1 MFFLAFSITHAV
13 SQKESSMKIHADL
26 SQRVVVLSEDL
37 PWVDSPMPGVQ
48 RRMLERD
55 GEEIARATSLV
66 RYAPGSY
73 FSAHT
78 HGGGEEY
85 LVLDGIFSDE
95 HGDFGP
101 GTYVRNPVGSS
112 HKPHSKDGATILVKL
127 WQMDPDDQTQ
137 VTIAT
142 NQANWVPG
150 LVKGL
155 KVLPLHAF
163 GTEQVALVKWAPGTH
178 FQQHRHWGGEEIF
191 VIEGTFADEQ
201 GKYPRGTWLRNPSG
215 SVHTPFSK
223 EGCVIYVKTGH
234 LGEKAA
240 SEGFPSLT

>member
-1 MFFLAFSITHAV
+1 
-13 SQKESSMKIHADL
+13 MKLHADF
-26 SQRVVVLSEDL
+26 SQRVVVFSAEI

-55 GEEIARATSLV
+55 GEEVARATTVV

-85 LVLDGIFSDE
+85 LVLDGVFSDE

-112 HKPHSKDGATILVKL
+112 HTPHSKDGATILVKL
-127 WQMDPDDQTQ
+127 WQMDPNDQQQ
-137 VTIAT
+137 VTIDT
-142 NQANWVPG
+142 NNAEWAPG
-150 LVKGL
+150 LVEGL
-155 KVLPLHAF
+155 KVLPLHSY

-178 FQQHRHWGGEEIF
+178 FQRHQHWGGEEIF
-191 VIEGTFADEQ
+191 VLEGTFADEQ
-201 GKYPRGTWLRNPSG
+201 GVYPPGTWLRNPPG
-215 SVHTPFSK
+215 SVHTPFSE
-223 EGCVIYVKTGH
+223 EGCLIYVKTGH
-234 LGEKAA
+234 LNGEV
-240 SEGFPSLT
+240 